1 MIGAGWSVAEVK
13 TVENRDKPTNAQI
26 EYAEDLLRKLGYDKY
41 DVYEMR
47 GKDFD
52 DLDRR
57 EMSELISEL
66 KEEWGG

>member
-1 MIGAGWSVAEVK
+1 MIE
-13 TVENRDKPTNAQI
+13 TLPTNAQI

>member
-1 MIGAGWSVAEVK
+1 MNGE
-13 TVENRDKPTNAQI
+13 KPTKDQI
-26 EYAEDLLRKLGYDKY
+26 SYAEDLLRKLGYDKY
-41 DVYEMR
+41 DVYEMC

>member
-1 MIGAGWSVAEVK
+1 M
-13 TVENRDKPTNAQI
+13 ENKDRPTKDQI
-26 EYAEDLLRKLGYDKY
+26 SYAEDLLQKLGYEKY

-52 DLDRR
+52 DLTRS
-57 EMSELISEL
+57 EMSELIGEL

>member
-1 MIGAGWSVAEVK
+1 MNGE
-13 TVENRDKPTNAQI
+13 KPTKDQI
-26 EYAEDLLRKLGYDKY
+26 SYAEDLLAKLGYDKY

-66 KEEWGG
+66 KEELEG

>member
-1 MIGAGWSVAEVK
+1 MNADA
-13 TVENRDKPTNAQI
+13 KPTNAQI
-26 EYAEDLLRKLGYDKY
+26 EYAEDLLQKLGYEKY
-41 DVYEMR
+41 DVFEMR

-52 DLDRR
+52 DLTRS

>member
-1 MIGAGWSVAEVK
+1 MNADA
-13 TVENRDKPTNAQI
+13 KPTNAQI
-26 EYAEDLLRKLGYDKY
+26 EYAEYLLLKLGYDTY
-41 DVYEMR
+41 DVYERR

-66 KEEWGG
+66 KEEWEG